1 MTESSVIS
9 PEVASILIVD
19 GDVVSRHAISDYL
32 RQCGYNVVEAASTG
46 EAMIALKEPGLSLD
60 VIVCDVEAIGNLAGT
75 ELENW
80 VREHRPELE
89 VRMASTLEKVAG
101 EAANLCEK
109 GPHSSPAYEP
119 QDVVNYVT
127 RLRTVAARQ
136 QSAGS

>member
-1 MTESSVIS
+1 MTGSSVIC

-32 RQCGYNVVEAASTG
+32 RHCGYSVVEAASTG
-46 EAMIALKEPGLSLD
+46 EAMIALKEPSLSVD

-80 VREHRPELE
+80 VHEHRPEME

-101 EAANLCEK
+101 EAADLCEK
-109 GPHSSPAYEP
+109 GPHSSPAYAPE
-119 QDVVNYVT
+119 DVVSYVT
-127 RLRTVAARQ
+127 RLRAAAARQ
-136 QSAGS
+136 QSGGS